1 MGVTKKDKLLVE
13 TICDLCSASMGTSL
27 IDPGEYGDWLKH
39 TSDLLTFKVVHEG
52 VVPGK
57 GRGIGPGTDVLLCW
71 DCIRARGLTRE
82 YDKRL
87 NDLTYP
93 KDKQ

>member
-1 MGVTKKDKLLVE
+1 
-13 TICDLCSASMGTSL
+13 MGTSL

-39 TSDLLTFKVVHEG
+39 TTDLLTFDIPVGSKMKKR
-52 VVPGK
+52 PL
-57 GRGIGPGTDVLLCW
+57 LLCW
-71 DCIRARGLTRE
+71 ECIRARGLVKE

-93 KDKQ
+93 PKDKAKS

>member
-13 TICDLCSASMGTSL
+13 TICDLCGASMGTSL

-39 TSDLLTFKVVHEG
+39 TTDLLTFTITAAD
-52 VVPGK
+52 PLLLNYPTT
-57 GRGIGPGTDVLLCW
+57 RNALLCW
-71 DCIRARGLTRE
+71 ECIRARGLVKE

-93 KDKQ
+93 KDKA

>member
-1 MGVTKKDKLLVE
+1 MISKKDKILVE
-13 TICDLCSASMGTSL
+13 TTCDLCGESMGTSL

-39 TSDLLTFKVVHEG
+39 TTDLLTFN
-52 VVPGK
+52 VPMGSK
-57 GRGIGPGTDVLLCW
+57 MKERPVLLCW
-71 DCIRARGLTRE
+71 ECIRKCGLVKE

>member
-1 MGVTKKDKLLVE
+1 MVTKKDKLLVE
-13 TICDLCSASMGTSL
+13 TICDLCKASMGTSL

-39 TSDLLTFKVVHEG
+39 TTDLLTFN
-52 VVPGK
+52 VPASLSMN
-57 GRGIGPGTDVLLCW
+57 GRPLLLCW
-71 DCIRARGLTRE
+71 DCIKARGLVKE

-93 KDKQ
+93 KENK